1 MDSIRAYFEMGGYG
15 IYVWPA
21 FAVAAVVLVGL
32 LFASL
37 RSVRA
42 SEETLKKLRGA
53 GKRQAPADEGAS
65 DANGDRR

>member
-1 MDSIRAYFEMGGYG
+1 MGGYG

-42 SEETLKKLRGA
+42 SEETLKKLQRA
-53 GKRQAPADEGAS
+53 AKRQVPADESES

>member
-1 MDSIRAYFEMGGYG
+1 MDSIRAYFEMDGYG

-21 FAVAAVVLVGL
+21 FAVAAVVLGGL

-42 SEETLKKLRGA
+42 SEETLKKLERA
-53 GKRQAPADEGAS
+53 AKRQVPADEGES

>member
-1 MDSIRAYFEMGGYG
+1 MGGYG

-42 SEETLKKLRGA
+42 SEETLKKLQGA
-53 GKRQAPADEGAS
+53 AKRQVPADEGES
-65 DANGDRR
+65 DANGDGR